1 MSRNGRWARDREWGG
16 AETENYIMQAKEK
29 KTLDI
34 YIFIFNFKRFM
45 FDARIGL
52 YRICVFL
59 RL

>member
-1 MSRNGRWARDREWGG
+1 MEGGREIESGGG